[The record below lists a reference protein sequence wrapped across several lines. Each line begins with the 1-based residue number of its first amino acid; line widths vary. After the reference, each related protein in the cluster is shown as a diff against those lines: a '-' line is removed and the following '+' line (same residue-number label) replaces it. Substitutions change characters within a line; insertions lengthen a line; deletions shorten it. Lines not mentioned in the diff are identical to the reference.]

1 MFLSMDSHIVCS
13 SCVAD
18 TTLET
23 MFLNLAVP
31 YIYEWERGTLQ
42 LLSIGHYPHTRNK
55 DTGLDENGPLY

>member
-1 MFLSMDSHIVCS
+1 
-13 SCVAD
+13 
-18 TTLET
+18 